1 MKVSFP
7 KLRRAW
13 AAQPAPAQLPTRAAT
28 SPGSTG
34 TGLSNLAV
42 IRQGKSKP
50 CWVASTI
57 NVSQLRREVFQMP
70 NSDVISNNLIYI
82 QGARGPSMA
91 LVSPPLPWLLPS
103 FYPKKGQKGEMR
115 TEHWGMGGQAA
126 QGTPTDPAQ
135 HGTAQTL
142 SSDLLTAIKR

>member
-1 MKVSFP
+1 
-7 KLRRAW
+7 
-13 AAQPAPAQLPTRAAT
+13 
-28 SPGSTG
+28 
-34 TGLSNLAV
+34 
-42 IRQGKSKP
+42 
-50 CWVASTI
+50 
-57 NVSQLRREVFQMP
+57 MP

-103 FYPKKGQKGEMR
+103 FYPKKGQKGEMG